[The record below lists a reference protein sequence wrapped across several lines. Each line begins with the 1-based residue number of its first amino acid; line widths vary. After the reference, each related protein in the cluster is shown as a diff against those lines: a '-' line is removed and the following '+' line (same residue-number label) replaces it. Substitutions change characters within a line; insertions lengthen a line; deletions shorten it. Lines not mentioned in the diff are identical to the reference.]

1 MDNRMDR
8 LEGHVGILQGDV
20 SILKI
25 DVGVLQKDVGIL
37 KVDVDRLKD
46 DVGVLKSD
54 VKELKEDVSTLKID
68 VGIIKSNYATQ
79 SDVNGLRV
87 ELHQCLAAQTRWIAI
102 SQFAVLGFGLAI
114 AKLIF

>member
-20 SILKI
+20 SIL
-25 DVGVLQKDVGIL
+25 QRDVGIL

-87 ELHQCLAAQTRWIAI
+87 ELHQCLAAQTRWIVT